1 METFILVT
9 SNLTKNMGLVSK
21 RIRKATISREIL
33 LQVPKLVL
41 AQKDGGM
48 AQHMKVSG
56 NITTSMAL
64 ATTSG
69 LKTIRVIKVSTFM
82 IKSTA
87 LA

>member
-9 SNLTKNMGLVSK
+9 LNLTKNMGLVSK

-41 AQKDGGM
+41 AQKNGGM
-48 AQHMKVSG
+48 AQNMKVSG
-56 NITTSMAL
+56 NITISKAS

-69 LKTIRVIKVSTFM
+69 LKIIRVIKVSIFT
-82 IKSTA
+82 IQSTA